1 MILETL
7 LVAALFEATVG
18 LSLPKRKPLKDP
30 KMVGDRHPIYFDILQ
45 HPVTFLQN
53 KIKTKTSTYNL
64 LSLRFIFIRLAHTT
78 YYLYALFSFIY
89 NAVNVLSFI
98 YSTKKVKEIDKRS
111 KTFKGF

>member
-1 MILETL
+1 
-7 LVAALFEATVG
+7 
-18 LSLPKRKPLKDP
+18 
-30 KMVGDRHPIYFDILQ
+30 MVGDRHPIYFDILQ

-111 KTFKGF
+111 KTFKGFWISKLYIVTIFLYNDALSGSVALIAA